1 MVCLSPAAAAGQG
14 AGSGFVQVGGELAP
28 ADAVGAAGFGSAVA
42 LSGDGRTMVVGGPQD
57 SGRVGAAWVDEWTGS
72 AWSELGKLT
81 PVAGGGTNVSFGSA
95 VAISADGSTALV
107 GGPGSGEV
115 DVFARSGG
123 GWSLQA
129 TLSPQGLVAPA
140 PCTGCGPPGTSF
152 GSSVALSADGDTA
165 LVGASTD
172 TCENCGAVVAFVRS
186 AGSWVQQGSPLRPT
200 DETTSHPAD
209 RAVPIGGFGSSAS
222 LSANGD
228 TGLIGDPNDGAG
240 CITAC
245 AGPGAAWVF
254 TRQGQ
259 AWSQLGGKIT
269 APGGGFFFGT
279 GGLAADGNSAL
290 IGGTPVVPL
299 FTRSGSG
306 WVAQSNAISRYVH
319 FDEGAG
325 LSGDGHTALLTG
337 ADCGGGVAGSFVDT
351 GAGWAAEPQLVA
363 SGAQVG
369 SGGVSDEALSGDGS
383 IAVLDQSFA
392 NGGAG
397 AVWTFAHRTAPFA
410 VPTVTRVTP
419 GALAPG
425 GLGTQVAISGSGFSG
440 TTSVTFGGIPAQSFC
455 VVSPSEILATWSP
468 SQPPPLGP
476 AAVVVSTPAGSSPTP
491 SVPNFYVTTGPSTP
505 TRVRATA
512 GDRAATVTFTGSRA
526 TGSPI
531 TYTVRANPSGRT
543 VQTSRTRA
551 TITGLTPG
559 KGYTFTVLASD
570 PLGSSPRSKPSNTV
584 TAAPAVGGMRISGI
598 QTRAPRLRFTLHTGT
613 GTRRVRSLTIALP
626 PGLRFRT
633 TRAGISVGAKH
644 DLRLIRGRLRI
655 VLEAPARELRVA
667 IAPPA
672 LTASASL
679 TRRAQRHAHA
689 RRPLA
694 LRFTITVAEPR
705 GTTTTLRASA
715 SFR

>member
-1 MVCLSPAAAAGQG
+1 
-14 AGSGFVQVGGELAP
+14 
-28 ADAVGAAGFGSAVA
+28 
-42 LSGDGRTMVVGGPQD
+42 
-57 SGRVGAAWVDEWTGS
+57 
-72 AWSELGKLT
+72 
-81 PVAGGGTNVSFGSA
+81 
-95 VAISADGSTALV
+95 
-107 GGPGSGEV
+107 
-115 DVFARSGG
+115 
-123 GWSLQA
+123 
-129 TLSPQGLVAPA
+129 
-140 PCTGCGPPGTSF
+140 
-152 GSSVALSADGDTA
+152 VALSADGDTA

-200 DETTSHPAD
+200 DEAAGHPPG
-209 RAVPIGGFGSSAS
+209 RAVPIDGFGSSAS
-222 LSANGD
+222 LSADGD

-279 GGLAADGNSAL
+279 GVLAADGNSAL
-290 IGGTPVVPL
+290 IGGTPAASL
-299 FTRSGSG
+299 ITRSGSS
-306 WVAQSNAISRYVH
+306 WAPQFNAITRYDH
-319 FDEGAG
+319 FDQGAG

-337 ADCGGGVAGSFVDT
+337 SQDCGGGVAGSFVDT
-351 GAGWAAEPQLVA
+351 SAGWAAEPQLVA
-363 SGAQVG
+363 SAAQVG
-369 SGGVSDEALSGDGS
+369 GGVVGDTALSGDGS
-383 IAVLDQSFA
+383 IAVLGEYVA

-397 AVWTFAHRTAPFA
+397 GVWTFAHRTAPFT

-440 TTSVTFGGIPAQSFC
+440 TTSVTFGGIPAQNFC

-476 AAVVVSTPAGSSPTP
+476 ANVVVSTPAGSSPTP
-491 SVPNFYVTTGPSTP
+491 SVPNFYVTTVPSTP

-512 GDRAATVTFTGSRA
+512 GDHAATVTFTGSPA

-543 VQTSRTRA
+543 LQTSRTRA

-559 KGYTFTVLASD
+559 KRYTFTVLASD
-570 PLGSSPRSKPSNTV
+570 PLGSSPPSTPSNTV
-584 TAAPAVGGMRISGI
+584 TPYSPSKVSGV
-598 QTRAPRLRFTLHTGT
+598 RVSGLRSGAPRLRFTLHAGK
-613 GTRRVRSLTIALP
+613 GAGGLRLVTIAMP
-626 PGLRFRT
+626 PGLRFQTIRH
-633 TRAGISVGAKH
+633 GISISVKH
-644 DLRLIRGRLRI
+644 DLRLIRGRLGIILKR
-655 VLEAPARELRVA
+655 PARKLTVA

-672 LTASASL
+672 VTASASL

-694 LRFTITVAEPR
+694 LRFTITIAEPR